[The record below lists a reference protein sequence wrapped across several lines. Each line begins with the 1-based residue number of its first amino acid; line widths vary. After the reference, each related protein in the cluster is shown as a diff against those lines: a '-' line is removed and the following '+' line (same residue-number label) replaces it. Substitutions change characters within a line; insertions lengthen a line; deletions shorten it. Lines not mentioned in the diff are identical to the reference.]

1 MKYCNERNESAL
13 STFQGL
19 EIAKTGLFAS
29 QQALN
34 LTGHNISNANTPGYT
49 RQVIDLSAIAP
60 PTTYGMADQWGKA
73 IGGGV
78 NVDGYRQIRDQYL
91 DQQYRR
97 ENTTLGEWETKSDT
111 LSAIEGIFNEPSD
124 TGITT
129 VLDNFFNS
137 LQDLSKNPESL
148 EVRAEVRENGVAL
161 TDTINSIYQHL
172 DDEENQISSTIA
184 SRVQEINSY
193 ADRIAELNNEIYRFE
208 LTGQTA
214 NDLRGQRN
222 LLVDKLSEIVNITTY
237 EDSNKNFRIDISG
250 QALVDGNNAY
260 TMSVDNTGTIKWD
273 LAGTPVNPTG
283 GILKGLL
290 DMRDGDGTNGVKGIP
305 YYKEQLNKLAYNIA
319 TVFNAQHAAGYG
331 LDGSTGVNF
340 FNITD
345 STYDPTAEYAKNIKV
360 SSDLLADD
368 GLQKIAA
375 ASDPNSLP
383 GDNTNVLKLIALRDT
398 KISGLDNG
406 TFDDFVSSL
415 ISNLGVDAQQANMM
429 QTNQSAMVKQVDY
442 NRQSVSGVSLDE
454 EMTNMLKY
462 QKSYE
467 ASARMI
473 TVMDELLD
481 TLINKMGV
489 T

>member
-1 MKYCNERNESAL
+1 
-13 STFQGL
+13 
-19 EIAKTGLFAS
+19 
-29 QQALN
+29 
-34 LTGHNISNANTPGYT
+34 
-49 RQVIDLSAIAP
+49 
-60 PTTYGMADQWGKA
+60 
-73 IGGGV
+73 
-78 NVDGYRQIRDQYL
+78 
-91 DQQYRR
+91 
-97 ENTTLGEWETKSDT
+97 
-111 LSAIEGIFNEPSD
+111 
-124 TGITT
+124 
-129 VLDNFFNS
+129 
-137 LQDLSKNPESL
+137 
-148 EVRAEVRENGVAL
+148 
-161 TDTINSIYQHL
+161 
-172 DDEENQISSTIA
+172 
-184 SRVQEINSY
+184 
-193 ADRIAELNNEIYRFE
+193 
-208 LTGQTA
+208 
-214 NDLRGQRN
+214 
-222 LLVDKLSEIVNITTY
+222 LVDKLSEIVNITTY

-290 DMRDGDGTNGVKGIP
+290 DMRDGDGTNGIKGIP
-305 YYKEQLNKLAYNIA
+305 YYKEQLNQFAYNIA
-319 TVFNAQHAAGYG
+319 TVFNTKHSKGYG
-331 LDGSTGVNF
+331 LDGSTGINF

-345 STYDPTAEYAKNIKV
+345 TMYNPTAEYAKNIQV
-360 SSDLLADD
+360 SSDILADD

-375 ASDPNSLP
+375 ASSASLLP
-383 GDNTNVLKLIALRDT
+383 GDNTNVLNLIALRDT
-398 KISGLDNG
+398 KISGLNNG

>member
-1 MKYCNERNESAL
+1 M

-19 EIAKTGLFAS
+19 EISKTGLFAS
-29 QQALN
+29 QQALD

-60 PTTYGMADQWGKA
+60 PTTFGMYDQWGKA

-78 NVDGYRQIRDQYL
+78 NVDGYRQIRKQYL

-97 ENTTLGEWETKSDT
+97 ENTLLGEWETKSDT

-129 VLDNFFNS
+129 VIDNFFNS
-137 LQDLSKNPESL
+137 LQELSKNPESL

-161 TDTINSIYQHL
+161 TDTINSVYQHL
-172 DDEENQISSTIA
+172 EDEENQIESSIE

-193 ADRIAELNNEIYRFE
+193 ADRISKLNNEIYRFE

-214 NDLRGQRN
+214 NDLRDQRN
-222 LLVDKLSEIVNITTY
+222 LLVDQLSEITNITTY
-237 EDSNKNFRIDISG
+237 EDSNKNFRIDING

-260 TMSVDNTGTIKWD
+260 TMSVDGTGTVKWD
-273 LAGTPVNPTG
+273 LAGTLVNPTG

-290 DMRDGDGTNGVKGIP
+290 DMRDGDGTNGVKGIS
-305 YYKEQLNKLAYNIA
+305 YYKEQWNKLAYNIA
-319 TVFNAQHAAGYG
+319 TVINGQHAAGYG

-345 STYDPTAEYAKNIKV
+345 STYDPAAEYAKNIKV
-360 SSDLLADD
+360 SSDILADD

-375 ASDPNSLP
+375 ASDPNALP
-383 GDNTNVLKLIALRDT
+383 GDNTNVLNLIALRDT
-398 KISGLDNG
+398 DITGLNGG

-429 QTNQSAMVKQVDY
+429 QANQSAMVKQVDY

-462 QKSYE
+462 QKSYQ

>member
-1 MKYCNERNESAL
+1 M

-78 NVDGYRQIRDQYL
+78 NVDGYRQIRDQFL

-111 LSAIEGIFNEPSD
+111 LSAIEGILNEPSD

-148 EVRAEVRENGVAL
+148 EVRAEVRENGISL
-161 TDTINSIYQHL
+161 TDTINTIYQHL
-172 DDEENQISSTIA
+172 DDQENQINSTIQ

-193 ADRIAELNNEIYRFE
+193 AEQISKLNNEIYRFE

-214 NDLRGQRN
+214 NDLRDQRN
-222 LLVDKLSEIVNITTY
+222 LLVDKLSEIVNINTY
-237 EDSNKNFRIDISG
+237 EDSNKNFRVDISG

-260 TMSVDNTGTIKWD
+260 TMSIDNTGTIKWD

-305 YYKEQLNKLAYNIA
+305 YYKQQLNQFAYNLA
-319 TVFNAQHAAGYG
+319 TVFNAQHSKGYG
-331 LDGSTGVNF
+331 LEIDSSTGTYITNVNF

-345 STYDPTAEYAKNIKV
+345 STYDPTVEYAKNIQV
-360 SSDLLADD
+360 SSDILADD

-383 GDNTNVLKLIALRDT
+383 GDNTNVLNLIALRDT
-398 KISGLDNG
+398 KISGLNNV
-406 TFDDFVSSL
+406 TLDDFISSL
-415 ISNLGVDAQQANMM
+415 ISNLGVDAQQANQM
-429 QTNQSAMVKQVDY
+429 QTNQSTMVKQVDY

>member
-129 VLDNFFNS
+129 VIDNFFNS
-137 LQDLSKNPESL
+137 LQELSKNPESL
-148 EVRAEVRENGVAL
+148 EVRAEVRENGVSL
-161 TDTINSIYQHL
+161 TDTINSVYQHL
-172 DDEENQISSTIA
+172 DDKENELNSTIE

-193 ADRIAELNNEIYRFE
+193 ADRISKLNNEIYRFE

-214 NDLRGQRN
+214 NDLRDQRN

-290 DMRDGDGTNGVKGIP
+290 DMRDGDGTNGIKGIP
-305 YYKEQLNKLAYNIA
+305 YYKEQLNQFAYNIA
-319 TVFNAQHAAGYG
+319 TVFNTKHSKGYG
-331 LDGSTGVNF
+331 LDGSTGINF

-345 STYDPTAEYAKNIKV
+345 TMYNPTAEYAKNIQV
-360 SSDLLADD
+360 SSDILADD

-375 ASDPNSLP
+375 ASSASLLP
-383 GDNTNVLKLIALRDT
+383 GDNTNVLNLIALRDT
-398 KISGLDNG
+398 KISGLNNG